1 MFDNA
6 IAFDQQ
12 LCYNKCT
19 YSKPLAHCFVY
30 AKEVCEYEKCNRK
43 VDYEMGRFIWSIVDK
58 SEYSQ
63 EKWAEILNVST
74 RTMGYYCSGERKPTQ
89 RKLLQLI
96 KVAGGINAEDIP
108 F

>member
-1 MFDNA
+1 MLLLLISNCVIINA
-6 IAFDQQ
+6 HIQNLWRTALSMQRRFA
-12 LCYNKCT
+12 NMKN
-19 YSKPLAHCFVY
+19 V
-30 AKEVCEYEKCNRK
+30 NRK
-43 VDYEMGRFIWSIVDK
+43 IDYEMGRFIWSIVDK

-74 RTMGYYCSGERKPTQ
+74 RMMGYYCSGERKPTQ
-89 RKLLQLI
+89 KKLLQLI

>member
-1 MFDNA
+1 MYNTGTYYNLWS
-6 IAFDQQ
+6 IALSMQRRFA
-12 LCYNKCT
+12 NMKN
-19 YSKPLAHCFVY
+19 V
-30 AKEVCEYEKCNRK
+30 NRK
-43 VDYEMGRFIWSIVDK
+43 IDYEMGRFIWSIVDK

>member
-1 MFDNA
+1 MKNVD
-6 IAFDQQ
+6 
-12 LCYNKCT
+12 
-19 YSKPLAHCFVY
+19 
-30 AKEVCEYEKCNRK
+30 RK
-43 VDYEMGRFIWSIVDK
+43 IDYEMGRFIWSIVNK

-74 RTMGYYCSGERKPTQ
+74 RMMGYYCSGERKPTQ
-89 RKLLQLI
+89 KKLLQLI

>member
-1 MFDNA
+1 M
-6 IAFDQQ
+6 
-12 LCYNKCT
+12 K
-19 YSKPLAHCFVY
+19 KV
-30 AKEVCEYEKCNRK
+30 NRK
-43 VDYEMGRFIWSIVDK
+43 IDYEMGRFIWSIVDK

-96 KVAGGINAEDIP
+96 KAAGGINAEDIP

>member
-1 MFDNA
+1 MKN
-6 IAFDQQ
+6 
-12 LCYNKCT
+12 
-19 YSKPLAHCFVY
+19 V
-30 AKEVCEYEKCNRK
+30 NRK
-43 VDYEMGRFIWSIVDK
+43 IDCEMGRFIGSIVDK

-96 KVAGGINAEDIP
+96 KAAGGVNSEDIP

>member
-1 MFDNA
+1 MKN
-6 IAFDQQ
+6 
-12 LCYNKCT
+12 
-19 YSKPLAHCFVY
+19 V
-30 AKEVCEYEKCNRK
+30 NRK
-43 VDYEMGRFIWSIVDK
+43 IDYEMGRFIWSIVEK

-108 F
+108 FYGVSSVFLNHVVHGKILVCMR

>member
-1 MFDNA
+1 MKN
-6 IAFDQQ
+6 
-12 LCYNKCT
+12 
-19 YSKPLAHCFVY
+19 V
-30 AKEVCEYEKCNRK
+30 NRK
-43 VDYEMGRFIWSIVDK
+43 IDYEMGKFIWSIVDK

-96 KVAGGINAEDIP
+96 KVAGGINAEDIRGVSSV
-108 F
+108 FLNHVVHGKILVCMR

>member
-1 MFDNA
+1 ME
-6 IAFDQQ
+6 
-12 LCYNKCT
+12 
-19 YSKPLAHCFVY
+19 SK
-30 AKEVCEYEKCNRK
+30 RK
-43 VDYEMGRFIWSIVDK
+43 IDYEMGRFIWNIVDK

-63 EKWAEILNVST
+63 EKWAEILNVSA

>member
-1 MFDNA
+1 MEN
-6 IAFDQQ
+6 
-12 LCYNKCT
+12 
-19 YSKPLAHCFVY
+19 V
-30 AKEVCEYEKCNRK
+30 NRK
-43 VDYEMGRFIWSIVDK
+43 TDHELGRFIWSIVDK

>member
-1 MFDNA
+1 M
-6 IAFDQQ
+6 
-12 LCYNKCT
+12 
-19 YSKPLAHCFVY
+19 AHIQNLWSTALSMQRRF
-30 AKEVCEYEKCNRK
+30 ANMEKVNRK
-43 VDYEMGRFIWSIVDK
+43 TDYEMGRFIWSIVDK

-74 RTMGYYCSGERKPTQ
+74 RTMGFYCSGERKPSQ
-89 RKLLQLI
+89 RKLLRLI

>member
-1 MFDNA
+1 MK
-6 IAFDQQ
+6 I
-12 LCYNKCT
+12 
-19 YSKPLAHCFVY
+19 V
-30 AKEVCEYEKCNRK
+30 NRK
-43 VDYEMGRFIWSIVDK
+43 IDYEMGRFIWSIVDK

-74 RTMGYYCSGERKPTQ
+74 RTMGYYCSGERKPSQ
-89 RKLLQLI
+89 RKLLRLI

>member
-1 MFDNA
+1 MKN
-6 IAFDQQ
+6 
-12 LCYNKCT
+12 
-19 YSKPLAHCFVY
+19 
-30 AKEVCEYEKCNRK
+30 ENRK
-43 VDYEMGRFIWSIVDK
+43 IDHEMGKFIWSIVDK

-96 KVAGGINAEDIP
+96 KVAGGINAGAVSLRKPRRKRKSGCSLPKGIEHP
-108 F
+108 LALLYN

>member
-1 MFDNA
+1 MQRRFANMK
-6 IAFDQQ
+6 
-12 LCYNKCT
+12 N
-19 YSKPLAHCFVY
+19 V
-30 AKEVCEYEKCNRK
+30 NRK
-43 VDYEMGRFIWSIVDK
+43 VDYEMGRFIWSIVNK
-58 SEYSQ
+58 SDYSQ